1 MFASNT
7 NPKPYTLHL
16 DNLLICFF
24 FDFDA
29 IGA

>member
-7 NPKPYTLHL
+7 NPKPYTLHF
-16 DNLLICFF
+16 DDLLIFF
-24 FDFDA
+24 FYLDA